1 MAGVKGGRHSNPQR
15 LLFMRD
21 INLDWHRSYGLT
33 CEQNYAATVFVCA
46 KMTENVVIADVYGD
60 RFDLPGLGDC
70 NDAWTMGSD
79 HGS

>member
-1 MAGVKGGRHSNPQR
+1 M
-15 LLFMRD
+15 
-21 INLDWHRSYGLT
+21 
-33 CEQNYAATVFVCA
+33 CEQNYVAKALVCT
-46 KMTENVVIADVYGD
+46 KIMEHVVITDVYGV